1 MAGVADTGV
10 VDLIA
15 QDGDGRHLAIMIEE
29 RPWGSDPEQVAQLRE
44 KFNSYYTF
52 IALGGYVEHV
62 PEAAGQPITIQLR
75 CSSQPD
81 GEIAE
86 LLTQTQNDSSA
97 TTGSGSSSRSSTT
110 CERVP
115 STSA

>member
-29 RPWGSDPEQVAQLRE
+29 RPWGSDPEQAAQLRE

-62 PEAAGQPITIQLR
+62 PEAVGQPITIQLR
-75 CSSQPD
+75 CSSLPD

-86 LLTQTQNDSSA
+86 LLTQT
-97 TTGSGSSSRSSTT
+97 
-110 CERVP
+110 ERLLGNQGIGFELKVVDYL
-115 STSA
+115 